1 MIKTREFRCIL
12 ATLSVVLILTA
23 SIPLLW
29 AQGISGVRVV
39 ASAQNYRGPC
49 PAKIRFTG
57 TIRINKGPMTLN
69 YQWER
74 SDGAK
79 GEVMVRRVSN
89 PNART
94 VTVVDTWELSAT
106 HKEVWVKLRVRCG
119 NEDVTSEPAHVTI
132 NCR

>member
-1 MIKTREFRCIL
+1 
-12 ATLSVVLILTA
+12 
-23 SIPLLW
+23 
-29 AQGISGVRVV
+29 
-39 ASAQNYRGPC
+39 
-49 PAKIRFTG
+49 
-57 TIRINKGPMTLN
+57 MTLN